1 MATFYTDPN
10 GDDTTGDGSIGSPWF
25 NIQHAV
31 ANSGTADTI
40 IINDGTYL
48 ITFTSEPGDEIS
60 FQNRTV
66 RSSGGNPYNC
76 ILDFQNVVA
85 TFQGTLNGSFTGIT
99 FKNGSSLLQ
108 QLDFEIV
115 DNCIFD
121 EMTGSQDGSSSATRA
136 GLFLSCSTRFRSCIF
151 NKPRIRNNGSI
162 GSLFTIR
169 TGDLTTTILENCT
182 IYIDNQ
188 YPAGFTEF
196 NYLFQT
202 RSEGGVL
209 QTIDIKNTIIV
220 NDGRELASG
229 YFRITANGLIK
240 TENSYVFNCSYA
252 QGETGVSTDDPQL
265 VDRVNGNYN
274 LKGDSPCIGS
284 GGLT

>member
-10 GDDTTGDGSIGSPWF
+10 GSDTTGDGSQASPWF
-25 NIQHAV
+25 NIQYAV

-48 ITFTSEPGDEIS
+48 ITFTSEIGVVTS

-76 ILDFQNVVA
+76 ILDFQNVICQ
-85 TFQGTLNGSFTGIT
+85 FDGTLNGSFRDIT
-99 FKNGSSLLQ
+99 FKNGDGLL
-108 QLDFEIV
+108 LNLNFEIV

-121 EMTGSQDGSSSATRA
+121 EMTGSQDISSSAIRR
-136 GLFLSCSTRFRSCIF
+136 GVFVSCSTRFRSCIF
-151 NKPRIRNNGSI
+151 NKPRMKNDGSV
-162 GSLFTIR
+162 GSLFTTR
-169 TGDLTTTILENCT
+169 TAELTKTILDNCT

-196 NYLFQT
+196 DFLFQT

-209 QTIDIKNTIIV
+209 QSIDVKNTIIV
-220 NDGRELASG
+220 NDGRELVQG
-229 YFRITANGLIK
+229 YYRK
-240 TENSYVFNCSYA
+240 TGIGEVKTSYSYVYNCSY
-252 QGETGVSTDDPQL
+252 QGSEVGVSTDDPQL

-284 GGLT
+284 GSLT